1 MINYVALGFY
11 LFILLSLTFIA
22 SRNESQKD
30 FLIASRDVTW
40 QCLGLSIFASVISS
54 YNIVVS
60 LSFSYILGPWVLLVY
75 IGALLGFAT
84 IYYLVKKGNI
94 DASVRKNFNSIID
107 FLIDKFGCVNASFFN
122 LSFILVLFLFI
133 SMQFFVNTAIFSQL
147 MGWNKYTSTLVV
159 STIVFMYIAKGGL
172 KVEILTDV
180 VQGILMFLFI
190 VLLFFVDT
198 SNLTKGTIIPLLKNN
213 ALLFSALCIGIAQ
226 FLTLLVQP
234 DMWQKIYASK
244 SSYDLKKSIIFSSI
258 LVLIFIIPI
267 IILGLSVRAKGLINS
282 PDMIFYDI
290 LKTATPEWFL
300 PVISVSLFAAFMSS
314 LDSSLFALATQIGKY
329 GFWIKEK
336 VASRGYDENKA
347 VKNIKK
353 SLFFITIITSV
364 VSLYFSDFLTQ
375 VMQLISLL
383 TINAVVIL
391 SGILFKLPHKEV
403 LISLLLGITIFV
415 IFAFS
420 NIISA
425 EPYTVLYPSVVV
437 ILYIVVQHIF
447 LSLYQKRK

>member
-1 MINYVALGFY
+1 MTNYIALGFY
-11 LFILLSLTFIA
+11 LLILFILTFVA
-22 SRNESQKD
+22 SKNESQKD
-30 FLIASRDVTW
+30 FLIASGDVTW

-84 IYYLVKKGNI
+84 IYYLVKKTNM

-107 FLIDKFGCVNASFFN
+107 FIIDKFGYVNASVFN

-147 MGWNKYTSTLVV
+147 IGWNKYASTLVV
-159 STIVFMYIAKGGL
+159 STIVFLYIAKGGL

-180 VQGILMFLFI
+180 VQGIFMFLF
-190 VLLFFVDT
+190 VALLFFADT
-198 SNLTKGTIIPLLKNN
+198 SNLTKSIVIPLIKDK
-213 ALLFSALCIGIAQ
+213 ALLFSALCIGVAQ

-244 SSYDLKKSIIFSSI
+244 SRYDLKKSIAFSSI
-258 LVLIFIIPI
+258 LVLVFIIPI
-267 IILGLSVRAKGLINS
+267 IILGLSVRAKGLIDS

-290 LKTATPEWFL
+290 LKTAAPEWFL
-300 PVISVSLFAAFMSS
+300 PVVSVSLFAAFMSS

-329 GFWIKEK
+329 GFWIKK
-336 VASRGYDENKA
+336 DVASKGYDEKKA
-347 VKNIKK
+347 VVNIKK
-353 SLFFITIITSV
+353 SLFFITIATSV
-364 VSLYFSDFLTQ
+364 VSLYFSDFLSQ

-391 SGILFKLPHKEV
+391 SGILLKLSHREV
-403 LISLLLGITIFV
+403 LISLLLGIAIFV

-420 NIISA
+420 KVISA
-425 EPYTVLYPSVVV
+425 EPYTVLYPSGAV
-437 ILYIVVQHIF
+437 ILYIAVRRF
-447 LSLYQKRK
+447 SLYLR